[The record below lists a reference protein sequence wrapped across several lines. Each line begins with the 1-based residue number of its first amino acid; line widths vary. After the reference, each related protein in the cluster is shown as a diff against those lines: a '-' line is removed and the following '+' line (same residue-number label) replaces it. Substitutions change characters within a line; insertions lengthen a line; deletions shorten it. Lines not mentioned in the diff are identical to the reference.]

1 MYNIIDSI
9 CLVLVQYICLVQM
22 SVQYT
27 WHYMF
32 SSNECTIYL
41 TIYLTVWVYNM
52 SVYKWVYIL
61 DTICLVQM
69 SVQWVYNILDNICLV
84 QMSVQY
90 TWQYMFS
97 SNECTIYLTVKV

>member
-1 MYNIIDSI
+1 
-9 CLVLVQYICLVQM
+9 M

-32 SSNECTIYL
+32 SSNE
-41 TIYLTVWVYNM
+41 VYNIFD
-52 SVYKWVYIL
+52 S
-61 DTICLVQM
+61 ICLVQM
-69 SVQWVYNILDNICLV
+69 SVQYNWQCIYLV

-97 SNECTIYLTVKV
+97 SNECTIYLTVYV